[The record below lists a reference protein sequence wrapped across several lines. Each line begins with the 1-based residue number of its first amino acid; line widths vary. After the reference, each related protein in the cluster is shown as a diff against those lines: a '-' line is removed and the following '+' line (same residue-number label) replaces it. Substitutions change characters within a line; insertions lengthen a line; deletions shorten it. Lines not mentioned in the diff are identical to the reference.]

1 MIDSCLFELQALQ
14 ALWGGFGVL
23 NFAILCATVGAAI
36 LAPLLPHFYSKT
48 IARFMK
54 FQQVAPPP
62 LGWAQRRA
70 RKLDRPKPPTAQI
83 ALSLPLAEA
92 RVLRESRVRR
102 ATMIA
107 YGAFIVWGLMV
118 GELRGGGSLI
128 VTCLAMLLLAGYAAG
143 PAIVNIAPAGS
154 RGLLLGFAV
163 VVVVMNAGIQWLR
176 ESISVIELIPGTTLL
191 IVLFSLSLHR
201 TLRSLFVPLTALAGA
216 AALGFVT
223 LTFGYTAH
231 VCTSGAA
238 SVKAVDT
245 LVDIS
250 IRTIGYFVFAAC
262 ILGAL
267 LLLGGF
273 ARLHERG
280 VVSDLSL
287 AAGFGL
293 LAVVAHFSATNDP
306 TPSPNA
312 ITWLVWSGVTIAAY
326 VLALRRMPQPS
337 GSRTLL
343 LLRVFSKD
351 RQMERLLD
359 GVQTRWRYAGPVLQI
374 GGPDLAK
381 LNIEPYDLLKF
392 VSFKAHELFL
402 PGELSLDELRNSL
415 DLAPDREGR
424 FRVNEVFC
432 FDTAWRSTVEK
443 LIDLSDVIL
452 LDLRGFSAERKG
464 TAFEVKLLSA
474 NRKLARVLAI
484 GDETTDWTHVD
495 ALLGKVREGARE
507 VRLDAREKLAML
519 RCIERLERLA
529 TGEAGG
535 SC

>member
-1 MIDSCLFELQALQ
+1 
-14 ALWGGFGVL
+14 
-23 NFAILCATVGAAI
+23 
-36 LAPLLPHFYSKT
+36 
-48 IARFMK
+48 
-54 FQQVAPPP
+54 
-62 LGWAQRRA
+62 
-70 RKLDRPKPPTAQI
+70 
-83 ALSLPLAEA
+83 
-92 RVLRESRVRR
+92 
-102 ATMIA
+102 
-107 YGAFIVWGLMV
+107 
-118 GELRGGGSLI
+118 
-128 VTCLAMLLLAGYAAG
+128 
-143 PAIVNIAPAGS
+143 
-154 RGLLLGFAV
+154 
-163 VVVVMNAGIQWLR
+163 
-176 ESISVIELIPGTTLL
+176 
-191 IVLFSLSLHR
+191 
-201 TLRSLFVPLTALAGA
+201 
-216 AALGFVT
+216 
-223 LTFGYTAH
+223 
-231 VCTSGAA
+231 
-238 SVKAVDT
+238 
-245 LVDIS
+245 
-250 IRTIGYFVFAAC
+250 
-262 ILGAL
+262 
-267 LLLGGF
+267 
-273 ARLHERG
+273 
-280 VVSDLSL
+280 
-287 AAGFGL
+287 
-293 LAVVAHFSATNDP
+293 
-306 TPSPNA
+306 
-312 ITWLVWSGVTIAAY
+312 